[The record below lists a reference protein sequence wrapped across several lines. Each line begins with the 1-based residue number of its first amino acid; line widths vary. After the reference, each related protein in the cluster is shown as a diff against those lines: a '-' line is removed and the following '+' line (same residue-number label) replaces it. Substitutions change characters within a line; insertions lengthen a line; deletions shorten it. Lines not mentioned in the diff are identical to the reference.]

1 MGLKECVARD
11 IERVFLNVDDFCDNL
26 SIQIGTTKF
35 NIIGSLQSNLVQN
48 NSGNAQPLQENA
60 WTLYVKYPLDD
71 SPSIEGNSPSIE
83 GNSVKTLLC
92 AGTRLTIDGKSFTV
106 VSVSDELGLATI
118 QLNTRVGR

>member
-1 MGLKECVARD
+1 MGLKDCIARD

-48 NSGNAQPLQENA
+48 NAGNGQPLQENA
-60 WTLYVKYPLDD
+60 WTLYIKYPLDD
-71 SPSIEGNSPSIE
+71 SPSIEGNSI
-83 GNSVKTLLC
+83 KTLLC

-106 VSVSDELGLATI
+106 VSVSDELGLATV
-118 QLNTRVGR
+118 QLNTRIGR

>member
-1 MGLKECVARD
+1 MGLKECIAKD
-11 IERVFLNVDDFCDNL
+11 IERVFLNVNDFCDNL
-26 SIQIGTTKF
+26 IIQIGATKF

-48 NSGNAQPLQENA
+48 NAGNGQPLQENA

-71 SPSIEGNSPSIE
+71 N
-83 GNSVKTLLC
+83 VKTLLC

-118 QLNTRVGR
+118 QLNTRIGR